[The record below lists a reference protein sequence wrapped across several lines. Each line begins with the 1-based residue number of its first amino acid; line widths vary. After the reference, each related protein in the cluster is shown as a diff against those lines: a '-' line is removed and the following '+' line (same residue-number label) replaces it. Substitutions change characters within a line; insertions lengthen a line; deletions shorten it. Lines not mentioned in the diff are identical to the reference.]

1 MERKPMPVEA
11 TVSVQGAKSDNPREL
26 FFNVTSIITGE
37 TVGEVLDKLVITS
50 EEMTV
55 RVHEHLASNK
65 VDGYSMKDDIWVVS
79 FFLPEILVSMFKGMR
94 VDTLISD
101 PSDIAFS
108 AKRYTQYVLS
118 HAVSKIVDTRVLSGN
133 MEDVVFKALDT
144 TTGEELDVVL
154 EEAEQDGTIQ
164 RLNTE
169 LEKDPFKA
177 QNYRKSMIPML
188 AGLPPVE

>member
-1 MERKPMPVEA
+1 MTIEA
-11 TVSVQGAKSDNPREL
+11 TISVQGAKSDNPREL
-26 FFNVTSIITGE
+26 FFNVNSIITGD
-37 TVGEVLDKLVITS
+37 TVGEVLDKIVTSS

-55 RVHEHLASNK
+55 RVHEHLTRNT

-101 PSDIAFS
+101 PSDISFS

-118 HAVSKIVDTRVLSGN
+118 HAVSKLVDTRVLAGR
-133 MEDVVFKALDT
+133 MDDEVFKDLDT

-154 EEAEQDGTIQ
+154 DGAARDGTLE

-177 QNYRKSMIPML
+177 QKYRKSMIPML